1 MPRLLFLA
9 VLAFAACVW
18 PLQAQPLPFGG
29 SDAPDEFVP
38 GAWWLAR
45 TQIGFRGGLSLVGP
59 RWHALGGLDLEY
71 ARPGFSAQIRETG
84 RVTTD
89 GFRTDDVDQPYDALR
104 ALRYVRWTPRSGEH
118 FYARL
123 GPLRDVRLGTGH
135 IVNFLATDAAW
146 DERTV
151 GAEVGVRVPG
161 VRIDAF
167 SSDVGG
173 RPLAGGYLQL
183 RPFSWT
189 RVPLLSATQLG
200 LTYVRDFLPD
210 PDFDALGVDLSLA
223 LVETGGFTVE
233 PFISYARMG
242 TFARTGGRT
251 DGQSLKIGIAGGS
264 PSILDFARVEGRAAL
279 LYSGEDFITGFFG
292 PLYTVENTYSAP
304 LDSER
309 FVNSDST
316 DRSTFGVRLAESG
329 GATGFETEVRLLV
342 FQRFQAWYALY
353 SHYGS
358 QPLTTSR
365 LRLFYGTPDGLTIGL
380 RSDRNGLSGF
390 SALFSSF
397 NDQSTLAIH
406 AEYPIR
412 PGLGA
417 GFEARYTYVRFADQS
432 TERRFLVQRRFD
444 PYFFYRVRL

>member
-1 MPRLLFLA
+1 MLRALLLLLLA
-9 VLAFAACVW
+9 LAALAT
-18 PLQAQPLPFGG
+18 PASAQPLPFGG

-59 RWHALGGLDLEY
+59 RWHAMGGLDLEY
-71 ARPGFSAQIRETG
+71 ARPGFSAQIQETG

-89 GFRTDDVDQPYDALR
+89 GFRTDDADEPYDALR
-104 ALRYVRWTPRSGEH
+104 SIRYVRWTPRKGKV
-118 FYARL
+118 FYARM

-135 IVNFLATDAAW
+135 LVNFLATDAAW
-146 DERTV
+146 DDRTI
-151 GAEVGVRVPG
+151 GAEVGLRLPGLRV
-161 VRIDAF
+161 DAF

-173 RPLAGGYLQL
+173 QPLAGGYLQA
-183 RPFSWT
+183 RPFGWT
-189 RVPLLSATQLG
+189 NVPILSASKLG
-200 LTYVRDFLPD
+200 VTYVRDFLPS
-210 PDFDALGVDLSLA
+210 PDFDALGIDLSVA
-223 LVETGGFTVE
+223 LVESGGFTVE
-233 PFISYARMG
+233 PFVSYARMG

-264 PSILDFARVEGRAAL
+264 PSILDIARVEGRAAL

-292 PLYTVENTYSAP
+292 PLYQIENTYSAP

-316 DRSTFGVRLAESG
+316 DRRTFGVRLPESA

-342 FQRFQAWYALY
+342 FQRFQIWYALY

-358 QPLTTSR
+358 QALTTSR
-365 LRLFYGTPDGLTIGL
+365 LRLFYGTPDGLNVGL

-390 SALFSSF
+390 AALFSSF

-417 GFEARYTYVRFADQS
+417 GFDARYTYVRFDDQS
-432 TERRFLVQRRFD
+432 DERRFLVQRRFD
-444 PYFFYRVRL
+444 PYVFYRVRL